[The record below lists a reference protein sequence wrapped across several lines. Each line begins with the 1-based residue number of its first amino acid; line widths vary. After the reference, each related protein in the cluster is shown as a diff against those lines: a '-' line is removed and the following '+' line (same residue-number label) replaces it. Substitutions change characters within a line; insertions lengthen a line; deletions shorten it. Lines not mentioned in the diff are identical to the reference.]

1 MEKNQFKIIIKLK
14 GLLRQALFLSQK
26 EVMLLMTR
34 LEMYLTE
41 ATRMYAFY
49 PLWDR
54 NDTPSVIRRFIE
66 DRTRCFDRPYPLLF
80 DCPKV
85 LSCYDDCEA
94 CWNRFFKNFSEVPA
108 L

>member
-1 MEKNQFKIIIKLK
+1 MEKNQLKIIIKLK
-14 GLLRQALFLSQK
+14 GLSKQALFLSQK
-26 EVMLLMTR
+26 EVVLIMTT
-34 LEMYLTE
+34 LEMYLTG
-41 ATRMYAFY
+41 ATRTHTFH
-49 PLWDR
+49 PLWNP
-54 NDTPSVIRRFIE
+54 NDTPGVIRRFIE

-85 LSCYDDCEA
+85 SPCYDDCEA